1 MKSEWM
7 DEQRAAAKRK
17 MFETM
22 RARYQIVLPG
32 RDRRPERPVAHATA
46 PSR

>member
-1 MKSEWM
+1 M

-22 RARYQIVLPG
+22 RARYQIVLLQAPPTPSG
-32 RDRRPERPVAHATA
+32 AVAHATA